1 LLNPS
6 EKPGKLAILIAKIE
20 LIMDR
25 ITAAKVFVVIAERG
39 SMIGAANALDMSRA
53 MVSRYLAQ
61 MEQWAEARL
70 FHRSTR
76 RLSLTDAGEQTLVR
90 CRALLELAGG
100 MRASD
105 SAEAGAPR
113 GLLRISC
120 SPSLGQ
126 AAMAQAVVQFLQ
138 RFPQTRIDLQMT
150 NQAVNLVEERID
162 LAIRITNA
170 LEPNLIARRLAD
182 CASVVCASPRYLAAR
197 GTPGRLE
204 ELTEHNC
211 LVFSYFGKNLWHF
224 TRAGETVAIPVS
236 GNLSANDPL
245 VLLAATR
252 AGAGI
257 AMQPRYSAAPLIA
270 RGELAELLPAF
281 TPQEMGIHG
290 IYTSRQHMPAV
301 LRAMLDFLVEWFAQ
315 RPDWQERRH

>member
-1 LLNPS
+1 
-6 EKPGKLAILIAKIE
+6 
-20 LIMDR
+20 MDR
-25 ITAAKVFVVIAERG
+25 ITAAKVFVHIAERG
-39 SMIGAANALDMSRA
+39 SMIAAAGALDMSRA
-53 MVSRYLAQ
+53 MVTRYLAQ

-76 RLSLTDAGEQTLVR
+76 RLSLTDAGEETLER
-90 CRALLELAGG
+90 CRQLLALAGN
-100 MRASD
+100 MRAS
-105 SAEAGAPR
+105 EAGQAGVPR

-126 AAMAQAVVQFLQ
+126 AAIAQAVTQFLR
-138 RFPQTRIDLQMT
+138 RFPQARIDLQMT

-182 CASVVCASPRYLAAR
+182 CASVVCASPRYLEEH

-204 ELTEHNC
+204 ELSEHNC
-211 LVFSYFGKNLWHF
+211 LAFSYFGKNLWHF
-224 TRAGETVAIPVS
+224 MRAGETVAVPVS

-257 AMQPRYSAAPLIA
+257 ALQPRYSAAALIA
-270 RGELAELLPAF
+270 SGELAGLLPEF
-281 TPQEMGIHG
+281 RPQEMGIYG
-290 IYTSRQHMPAV
+290 IYTSRQQMPAV

-315 RPDWQERRH
+315 RPDWQESSS